1 MSDQPLV
8 VVLGASGFVGSALV
22 AELAGRDVRLRLVAR
37 RPAVVPPGH
46 TAEAEAEIE
55 VRTADLTGAG
65 QVAEAIAGA
74 DVVVNLLLY
83 TGGGTWR
90 AAEDEAPGE
99 RVNVGVVR
107 DIVAAVRAERRDG
120 PPPVVLFPGST
131 SQVGPRAEARID
143 GTEPDAPV
151 TAYDRQKLA
160 AEREL
165 KAATAEGLLRG
176 VTLRLGTVF
185 GGRVSPTATDR
196 GVVTTMVRRALAGEP
211 LTVWGDGTAERDLLY
226 VEDVAG
232 AFLAALDHADSLAGR
247 HWLIGTGGGR
257 SVRDIFTDVAET
269 VAARTGA
276 PAVPVVSVPAPPDA
290 TGMDFHSV
298 VADPVAFR
306 TVTGWQARVPFR
318 EALERTVSS
327 LTRGDEVPL

>member
-22 AELAGRDVRLRLVAR
+22 TELAGRDVRLRLVAR

-46 TAEAEAEIE
+46 AAEAE

-90 AAEDEAPGE
+90 AAEDESPGE

-107 DIVAAVRAERRDG
+107 DIVAAIRAERRDG

-131 SQVGPRAEARID
+131 SQVGPRSEARID

-211 LTVWGDGTAERDLLY
+211 LTVWNDGTAERDLLY
-226 VEDVAG
+226 VGDVAG

-257 SVRDIFTDVAET
+257 SVRDIFTTVAAT

-298 VADPVAFR
+298 VADPAAFR
-306 TVTGWQARVPFR
+306 AVTGWQARVPFR

-327 LTRGDEVPL
+327 LIRGDEVPL

>member
-1 MSDQPLV
+1 MSDRPLL

-22 AELAGRDVRLRLVAR
+22 AELVRRDVRLRLVAR
-37 RPAVVPPGH
+37 RPAVVGSGH
-46 TAEAEAEIE
+46 PAEIE
-55 VRTADLTGAG
+55 IRTADLTVEG

-74 DVVVNLLLY
+74 DAVINLLLY
-83 TGGGTWR
+83 TGGDGTWR
-90 AAEDEAPGE
+90 AAEDESPGE

-107 DIVAAVRAERRDG
+107 DIVSALRAERRDG

-131 SQVGPRAEARID
+131 SQVGPRTEARVD

-165 KAATAEGLLRG
+165 KAATEEGLLRG
-176 VTLRLGTVF
+176 ITLRLGTVF

-196 GVVTTMVRRALAGEP
+196 GVVTTMARRALAGEP
-211 LTVWGDGTAERDLLY
+211 LTVWNDGKAERDLLY

-247 HWLIGTGGGR
+247 HWLVGTGGGR
-257 SVRDIFTDVAET
+257 SVHDIFTTIAET

-298 VADPVAFR
+298 VADPVAFHA
-306 TVTGWQARVPFR
+306 VTGWQARVPFR

-327 LTRGDEVPL
+327 LIRGDEVPL

>member
-1 MSDQPLV
+1 MSDRPLV

-22 AELAGRDVRLRLVAR
+22 AELVRRDVRLRLVAR

-46 TAEAEAEIE
+46 AAEAEVE
-55 VRTADLTGAG
+55 VRTADLTVAG

-74 DVVVNLLLY
+74 DAVINLLLY
-83 TGGGTWR
+83 TGGGGTWR
-90 AAEDEAPGE
+90 AAEDESPGE

-107 DIVAAVRAERRDG
+107 DIVTAIRAERRDG

-165 KAATAEGLLRG
+165 KAATKEGLLRG

-196 GVVTTMVRRALAGEP
+196 G
-211 LTVWGDGTAERDLLY
+211 W
-226 VEDVAG
+226 
-232 AFLAALDHADSLAGR
+232 
-247 HWLIGTGGGR
+247 
-257 SVRDIFTDVAET
+257 
-269 VAARTGA
+269 
-276 PAVPVVSVPAPPDA
+276 
-290 TGMDFHSV
+290 
-298 VADPVAFR
+298 
-306 TVTGWQARVPFR
+306 
-318 EALERTVSS
+318 
-327 LTRGDEVPL
+327 